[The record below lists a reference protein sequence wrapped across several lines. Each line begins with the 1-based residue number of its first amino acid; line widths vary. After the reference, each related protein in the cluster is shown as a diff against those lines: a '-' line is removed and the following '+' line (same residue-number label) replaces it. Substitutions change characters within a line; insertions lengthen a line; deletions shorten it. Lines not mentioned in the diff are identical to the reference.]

1 MKRLAMCLAL
11 LLLTKP
17 ALAAVKIIVVPE
29 ADNKVAINYA
39 TTNGEKVRA
48 FAMDVTVAKGTIQA
62 VSDFHVGEST
72 AAHPGYGIF
81 PGSFGRYITVDAT
94 TGEVSDW
101 SANLYTP
108 VADAADPCA
117 LGGLKTNGVTL
128 EMGALYF
135 PATDNSLNAP
145 LSSGTL
151 CKLTISEQTTV
162 TVTRNL
168 IRASA
173 VKDGKV
179 VGGIVLTDGSV
190 VDPNL
195 AEATGVSTLVGTGKV
210 GATQ

>member
-1 MKRLAMCLAL
+1 MKRLAACLAL
-11 LLLTKP
+11 LLVAKP
-17 ALAAVKIIVVPE
+17 ALAAVKITVVPE
-29 ADNKVAINYA
+29 ANNKVAINYA
-39 TTNGEKVRA
+39 ATNGEKVRA
-48 FAMDVTVAKGTIQA
+48 FALDVTVAKGKILA

-72 AAHPGYGIF
+72 AVSPGYGIF

-101 SANLYTP
+101 ATNLYTP

-117 LGGLKTNGVTL
+117 LGGVGTNGVTL

-135 PATDNSLNAP
+135 PATDNSPNAP
-145 LSSGTL
+145 PSSGTL
-151 CKLTISEQTTV
+151 CKLTISEQTTM
-162 TVTRNL
+162 TVTGNL

-179 VGGIVLTDGSV
+179 IGGIVLTDGSV
-190 VDPNL
+190 VAPDL
-195 AEATGVSTLVGTGKV
+195 AGATSVSTQVTGKA